1 MAFDEELDV
10 RKPKPGLKPLD
21 DLSVDDLQALITEH
35 ESEIAR
41 IRAAIEKKAAHRA
54 AAAAFFKTPG

>member
-10 RKPKPGLKPLD
+10 RKPKPALKPLD
-21 DLSVDDLQALITEH
+21 DMSVDELQALIGEH

-41 IRAAIEKKAAHRA
+41 IRAAIAKKEAHRA
-54 AAAAFFKTPG
+54 AAASFFKLPG